1 MGTGRYGL
9 PTTRTLSDL
18 LDYQHLVVT
27 RQQALA
33 FGLSDRTMYHRSQ
46 SGGRWQRLLPGV
58 FLTVTGAPTVEQR
71 DTAAVLY
78 GGLGSTL
85 SCGTALRRHGLHDP
99 DPDRVHLLVPAGRQ
113 RLSVDYLVV
122 HRTWRLPPLVCYQGP
137 IQYALPARAVA
148 DAVREIGDLRGVRA
162 VMANAVQSR
171 ACTTRQLA
179 EELVAG
185 SVRGSALFRTALA
198 EVGQGP
204 GSVPEIDLMLLIR
217 RGKLPEPL
225 FNPKLYVGAKFLAKP
240 DAWWPKLGVAAEVDS
255 KQWHL
260 SPADW
265 EQTSR
270 RRATMTALGIM
281 VLSFTPRQIR
291 DEPEAVLSTIRVA
304 LNSRRGLPPLDI
316 RTVPASPASD

>member
-1 MGTGRYGL
+1 MT
-9 PTTRTLSDL
+9 DL
-18 LDYQHLVVT
+18 LDLQHLVIT

-33 FGLSDRTMYHRSQ
+33 FGLSDRTMYHRSLP
-46 SGGRWQRLLPGV
+46 GGRWQRLLPGV
-58 FLTVTGAPTVEQR
+58 FLTVAGTPTLDQL
-71 DTAAVLY
+71 DIAACLY
-78 GGLGSTL
+78 GGDGCTL
-85 SCGTALRRHGLHDP
+85 TCGAALRRHGLSNP
-99 DPDRVHLLVPAGRQ
+99 SPGPVHVLVPARRKLHNAG
-113 RLSVDYLVV
+113 LVVV

-148 DAVREIGDLRGVRA
+148 DAVREIGDLTGVRA
-162 VMANAVQSR
+162 VVANAVQSR

-179 EELVAG
+179 EELEAG

-204 GSVPEIDLMLLIR
+204 GSVPEIDLMILIR

-225 FNPKLYVGAKFLAKP
+225 FNPKLYVGGKFLAKP

-265 EQTSR
+265 EQTMR

-304 LNSRRGLPPLDI
+304 LDSRRGLPPLNI
-316 RTVPASPASD
+316 RTVPATA